1 MSFLE
6 ENSGVKMD
14 SEDQEKAEPQCCSG
28 GSMVK
33 PREAQKFNIQDEDHK
48 VLVLDCE
55 ILKAVP
61 NKQYT
66 RPEIFFILPS
76 RLRSAKADRGS
87 PVLLAVNNEEFC
99 LCCEKDCGKRRPSL
113 CLKKKKLMELAEQKE
128 PARRPFIF
136 YRAKVGS
143 RDTLE
148 SAAYPGWFM
157 CTSCNSGEPVAMTNK
172 VGRRKH
178 IEFYFTR
185 VRTPANSAI

>member
-1 MSFLE
+1 M
-6 ENSGVKMD
+6 
-14 SEDQEKAEPQCCSG
+14 Q
-28 GSMVK
+28 
-33 PREAQKFNIQDEDHK
+33 
-48 VLVLDCE
+48 
-55 ILKAVP
+55 
-61 NKQYT
+61 
-66 RPEIFFILPS
+66 
-76 RLRSAKADRGS
+76 
-87 PVLLAVNNEEFC
+87 
-99 LCCEKDCGKRRPSL
+99 
-113 CLKKKKLMELAEQKE
+113 KKKLMELAEQKE